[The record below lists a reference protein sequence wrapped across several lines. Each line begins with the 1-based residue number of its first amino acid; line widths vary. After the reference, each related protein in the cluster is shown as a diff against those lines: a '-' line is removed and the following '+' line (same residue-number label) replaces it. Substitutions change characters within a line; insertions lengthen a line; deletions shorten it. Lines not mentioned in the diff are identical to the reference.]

1 MNILKIIG
9 IVAGVIIVAVI
20 VFFVIMKYYLSKKDS
35 DYVLTYIK
43 EHKDDETCS
52 LLIRKNGEVLT
63 SINENK
69 KLPLASTAKIVIA
82 VEFAKQVSEGKISR
96 DEQISLQELE
106 KYYVKNTDGGAH
118 PTWLEDA
125 KVRELVKNRQIALEE
140 VAKGMIHYSSNANT
154 TYLLDKLGIER
165 VNESIKELE
174 LTSHD
179 KFTSYTA
186 ALYMRGYVEKELHVP
201 ENQSLKTLR
210 NMSKDEYNKHV
221 LQIHEWMKDE
231 EEWKK
236 REIPLKV
243 DMEFQR
249 IWSDRLVNANAK
261 EYMSI

>member
-9 IVAGVIIVAVI
+9 IIAGVIIVAVI
-20 VFFVIMKYYLSKKDS
+20 AFFVIMNYYLSKEDP
-35 DYVLTYIK
+35 DYVLKYIK
-43 EHKDDETCS
+43 EHKEDETCS
-52 LLIRKNGEVLT
+52 LLIKRNGEVLT

-69 KLPLASTAKIVIA
+69 KLPLASMAKIVIA

-96 DEQISLQELE
+96 DEQISLHELE
-106 KYYVKNTDGGAH
+106 KYYVKDTDGGAH
-118 PTWLEDA
+118 PNWLEDA
-125 KVRELVKNRQIALEE
+125 KARELVKNGQIALEE

-154 TYLLDKLGIER
+154 TYLLEKLGIER

-221 LQIHEWMKDE
+221 LQIQEWMKDE

-236 REIPLKV
+236 RDIPLKV

-249 IWSDRLVNANAK
+249 IWSID
-261 EYMSI
+261 